1 MTYDRQTCGVLYKKL
16 LSSLNKHDDIKDLIT
31 KLQESRNCDS
41 VILSAQFQFVRD
53 DYIHDVISKYDIASS
68 SSRSILESHFKRWL
82 PYIRNSLFI
91 DYRKNAI
98 LAAIQS

>member
-16 LSSLNKHDDIKDLIT
+16 LSSLNKHDDIKELIT

-53 DYIHDVISKYDIASS
+53 DYIHDVVSKYDIAS

-82 PYIRNSLFI
+82 PYIRNGLFI